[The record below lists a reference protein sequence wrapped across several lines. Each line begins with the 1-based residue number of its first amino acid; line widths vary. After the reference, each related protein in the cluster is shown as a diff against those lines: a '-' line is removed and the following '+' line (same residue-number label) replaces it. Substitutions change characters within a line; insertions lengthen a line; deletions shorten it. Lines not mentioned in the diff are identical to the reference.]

1 MTEYLATIGLETHIQ
16 LNTKTKAFCACKAD
30 SWNKAPNTNI
40 CPVCTG
46 QPGALPSPNA
56 EMVRKAIRL
65 CLAVNAE
72 IHQEN
77 YFTRKNYLYADMP
90 AGYQVSQ
97 NDRPIGTSG
106 FLDVE
111 MDDGC
116 VIRVRIN
123 NLHMEEDA
131 GKTKNDGGRRLIDFN
146 RSGVPLV
153 EMVTEPDLHSA
164 DEAAAY
170 LMKLRQLIRWIGISE
185 GNMEKAQLRCDAN
198 VSVALKGAD
207 KLGKKCEIKNI
218 NSIEAVRKAISF
230 EVARQIREL
239 DMGHDVEQW
248 TIEWDNDAQEL
259 RKMRSKEEAVD
270 YRYFREPNLMP
281 VLIPD
286 EMITAIRAEMPE
298 LPADK
303 KRRFMTVY
311 QLPEYDA
318 RLLTA
323 ERETS
328 EFFEEALQ
336 LYQGDPKRVSNWMM
350 NDILRLIHESGL
362 TAEELKIRPA
372 DLAEIIGFV
381 DKGTINISTGKALI
395 DQVQESGKSPAEL
408 VLEQGL
414 GVVSDAETLHAI
426 CEKIV
431 AEHPKEAAAFRAGK
445 ETILGWFTGQ
455 VMRQTRGK
463 AEPKLTAEILKDVLK
478 TGI

>member
-1 MTEYLATIGLETHIQ
+1 
-16 LNTKTKAFCACKAD
+16 
-30 SWNKAPNTNI
+30 
-40 CPVCTG
+40 
-46 QPGALPSPNA
+46 
-56 EMVRKAIRL
+56 
-65 CLAVNAE
+65 
-72 IHQEN
+72 
-77 YFTRKNYLYADMP
+77 
-90 AGYQVSQ
+90 
-97 NDRPIGTSG
+97 
-106 FLDVE
+106 
-111 MDDGC
+111 
-116 VIRVRIN
+116 
-123 NLHMEEDA
+123 
-131 GKTKNDGGRRLIDFN
+131 
-146 RSGVPLV
+146 
-153 EMVTEPDLHSA
+153 
-164 DEAAAY
+164 
-170 LMKLRQLIRWIGISE
+170 
-185 GNMEKAQLRCDAN
+185 
-198 VSVALKGAD
+198 
-207 KLGKKCEIKNI
+207 
-218 NSIEAVRKAISF
+218 
-230 EVARQIREL
+230 
-239 DMGHDVEQW
+239 
-248 TIEWDNDAQEL
+248 
-259 RKMRSKEEAVD
+259 
-270 YRYFREPNLMP
+270 MP

-362 TAEELKIRPA
+362 TAEDLKIRPA